1 MHNPYS
7 TGDDIYIERH
17 LSRNKAFDKIIG
29 NKYFSEKLSS
39 NTRVNV
45 GSVTATPEKE
55 SEPKK
60 TTLTTRITL
69 AKDFNVDP
77 PVVNYIWFYL
87 KGHLDKSELLT
98 GYYMLGYTTLSL
110 IVLLTFYQ
118 I

>member
-7 TGDDIYIERH
+7 TGDDIYIERN
-17 LSRNKAFDKIIG
+17 LSRVEAFNKIIG

-45 GSVTATPEKE
+45 GDVSATPEKE
-55 SEPKK
+55 SDKK
-60 TTLTTRITL
+60 STLLTTTIRL
-69 AKDFNVDP
+69 AKDFKVDP
-77 PVVNYIWFYL
+77 PLVNYIWFYL
-87 KGHLDKSELLT
+87 KGHLDKSELFT
-98 GYYMLGYTTLSL
+98 GYYMLGCTTLSL